1 LKNVGFKNLFKKIKN
16 QEKEINHVKM
26 FFYLKKIKIVLF
38 LIFDIIFFYF
48 FLLKSNIN

>member
-1 LKNVGFKNLFKKIKN
+1 MGFKNLFKKIKN

-38 LIFDIIFFYF
+38 LIKNFNEI
-48 FLLKSNIN
+48 LAINELDN